1 MSPPHL
7 AKWTEAQ
14 GLVFVSGQLP
24 YDTDRKIVGD
34 TIAPQTQQAL
44 ENLEVV
50 LRDAGLD
57 RSHVVKATIWL
68 TTKSDF
74 AGFNEAYAAF
84 FGPIRPAR
92 STVVSDLVAPGALIE
107 IEAVAARSA

>member
-7 AKWTEAQ
+7 AKWTEAH
-14 GLVFVSGQLP
+14 GLIFVSGQLP
-24 YDTDRKIVGD
+24 FDAERKIVGG
-34 TIAPQTQQAL
+34 TIGPQTEQAL
-44 ENLEVV
+44 ENLEAV

-57 RSHVVKATIWL
+57 RSHVTKATIWL
-68 TTKSDF
+68 TAKGDF
-74 AGFNEAYAAF
+74 AGFNDAYAAF
-84 FGPIRPAR
+84 FGPCRPAR